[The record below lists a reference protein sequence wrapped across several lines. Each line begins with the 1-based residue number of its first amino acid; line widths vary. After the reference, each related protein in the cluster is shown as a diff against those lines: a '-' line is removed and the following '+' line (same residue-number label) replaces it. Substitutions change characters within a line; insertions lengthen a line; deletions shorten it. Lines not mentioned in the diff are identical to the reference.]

1 MKCPLIKKMKFILG
15 KYVIIVYYSNTLPPP
30 KVGLSIFF
38 QQLYTS
44 HSFHF
49 FIHISRDGNGFIV

>member
-30 KVGLSIFF
+30 
-38 QQLYTS
+38 Q
-44 HSFHF
+44 
-49 FIHISRDGNGFIV
+49 SRTEYLFPTVVYIT